1 MELELNGL
9 IEGMS
14 NDDYQA
20 APGVSKSQLD
30 ALAISPLAYWDAY
43 VRPDREPRAEKHCF
57 TVGSGTHCLVLE
69 PHLFQQQFAVGFDKS
84 AYPDALDTVAQLK
97 SELAARGMMVSGTKP
112 ELIDRLVNETD
123 FKASQ
128 IMAKLEQHHIRQMG
142 TRQAIDAKSYKDMLG
157 MLDAVN
163 SHHSAAWLV
172 QGAFVE
178 QSYFVRD
185 IDDGILRK
193 CRPDIITSDGQIVA
207 DLKTT
212 DDVSAKGFGRTIAQ
226 RRYHVQAAWYL
237 DILDLL
243 YGESAPKKFC
253 FIAAQKTRPYDVA
266 VHVLTDDQIAE
277 GRRLYQIDLARL
289 IECRNTNYWPGA
301 DGGQI
306 ITAEMPN
313 WAMPYNY

>member
-1 MELELNGL
+1 MILEPNGL
-9 IEGMS
+9 IADMP
-14 NDDYQA
+14 NDEYQA
-20 APGVSKSQLD
+20 VDGVSKSQLD
-30 ALAISPLAYWDAY
+30 AINASPLAYWDAY
-43 VRPDREPRAEKHCF
+43 ARPDREPREEKHCF

-84 AYPDALDTVAQLK
+84 AHPDALDTVAQLK
-97 SELAARGMMVSGTKP
+97 AELTARGMMVSGAKP

-123 FKASQ
+123 FPASK
-128 IMAKLEQHHIRQMG
+128 IMARLEQHHNKQMG

-157 MLDAVN
+157 MLEAIN
-163 SHHSAAWLV
+163 RHHTAADLIR
-172 QGAFVE
+172 GAFVE

-185 IDDGILRK
+185 SADGILRK
-193 CRPDIITSDGQIVA
+193 CRPDAISNDGRIIT

-243 YGESAPKKFC
+243 YGESAPKIFC